1 MILGSGSP
9 RNVPILTPD
18 SKKNML
24 QKPMPYDAPE
34 RVFVNQK
41 DIGIQADVWSLGVV
55 LYEFLVSV
63 DGTKKASDS
72 VSQLRQIP
80 YEDRVKEIRANIRDV
95 AMQEL
100 LFLMLRDHENRPTA
114 EQLLDHPI
122 LRFFGQITR

>member
-1 MILGSGSP
+1 
-9 RNVPILTPD
+9 
-18 SKKNML
+18 
-24 QKPMPYDAPE
+24 MPYDAPE

-72 VSQLRQIP
+72 VSQLRQFP
-80 YEDRVKEIRANIRDV
+80 YEDRVKEIRTNIRDV

>member
-72 VSQLRQIP
+72 VSQLRQFP
-80 YEDRVKEIRANIRDV
+80 YEDRVKEIRTNIRDV